1 MLINFNN
8 LSEVNIKSMNG
19 GLGNV
24 AAKMFKNEFGKV
36 ILSRIPPNSSIGMH
50 MQKTSND
57 INFIVKGKG
66 KAICNGNIE
75 DLSPGVC
82 HYCPKGSEHSII
94 NTGNEDLIIFTVVQ
108 EL

>member
-1 MLINFNN
+1 MLINFDN
-8 LSEVNIKSMNG
+8 LPEVNIKSMNG

-66 KAICNGNIE
+66 KAICNGNME
-75 DLSPGVC
+75 DLYPGVC
-82 HYCPKGSEHSII
+82 HYCLKGSEHSII
-94 NTGNEDLIIFTVVQ
+94 NTDKEDLIIFTVIQ
-108 EL
+108 ES